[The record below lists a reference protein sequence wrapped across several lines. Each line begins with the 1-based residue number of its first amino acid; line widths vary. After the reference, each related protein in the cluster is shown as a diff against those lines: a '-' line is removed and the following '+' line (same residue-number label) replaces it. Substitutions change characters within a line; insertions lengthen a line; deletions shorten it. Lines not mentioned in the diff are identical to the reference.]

1 MGYAEHLTE
10 QERAKARFN
19 AIASAWCGCVSELM
33 LDGNAVIILYMT
45 MLGGGDTFSMFSTSI
60 TGIAYVLLL
69 IPSAGLSDR
78 IGLKRSNTIAC
89 SLGASAFL
97 GLALV
102 PLAFSGPSARY
113 LAIGFVF
120 LYCLSRPL
128 YVSAWFPLLDNF
140 LRPADR
146 GVFFSRMRFSY
157 MILNTLLFFGLG
169 LVMGKNPPVWILQ
182 VSIAGGGILVLG
194 RLYFMNKLPVDPKL
208 GTSVS
213 YDLKK
218 AFDIS
223 VKNAPLVG
231 FSIYSCF
238 LSAAVCSTLPL
249 SIIYLKNHLK
259 VTSDIIMIISA
270 VSMAALIVGYYF
282 SGMLLRKLGTK
293 RMVVLIHV
301 TYMLIP
307 FGLVFC
313 NSSATGTLIAIAA
326 LQFVYNCNFACF
338 NVLFAS
344 EMLALAK
351 PGNKTMAMAFCNT
364 FSSGGAAL
372 GRVVTGLIIGSGMLA
387 SEWVFHGTKICLFQ
401 SMFLIYSF
409 SAALSL
415 LLLFLVP
422 AVVPKHE
429 NYYEP
434 N

>member
-1 MGYAEHLTE
+1 MGYAAQLTGK
-10 QERAKARFN
+10 ERRKARFN

-33 LDGNAVIILYMT
+33 LDGNAIIILYIT
-45 MLGGGDTFSMFSTSI
+45 MLGGDDTFSMFSTSI

-89 SLGASAFL
+89 YVGAASFV

-102 PLAFSGPSARY
+102 PLAGPAARY
-113 LAIGFVF
+113 LAIGFIF

-128 YVSAWFPLLDNF
+128 YVSVWFPLLDNF

-146 GVFFSRMRFSY
+146 GRFFSRMRFSY

-182 VSIAGGGILVLG
+182 VSIAIGGLLVLG

-208 GTSVS
+208 GTSAS

-259 VTSDIIMIISA
+259 VTADIIMIITA

-282 SGMLLRKLGTK
+282 SGTLLRKLGTK

-301 TYMLIP
+301 TYMLVP
-307 FGLVFC
+307 FGLFFC
-313 NSSATGTLIAIAA
+313 NNNQTGTVIAIAA
-326 LQFVYNCNFACF
+326 LQFVYNYNFACF

-344 EMLALAK
+344 EMLALAR

-364 FSSGGAAL
+364 FSSGGAAM
-372 GRVVTGLIIGSGMLA
+372 GRIVTSLLLGSGMLA
-387 SEWVFHGTKICLFQ
+387 SEWMFRGTKICYFQ

-409 SAALSL
+409 SAALCL

-422 AVVPKHE
+422 AVVPRHE
-429 NYYEP
+429 DYYEP